1 MKIKRIILF
10 IFLLIYFINVD
21 AVCDNNRF
29 NELKSIAEKVEF
41 KYDYNIDNKS
51 NINFTITAMNLNQ
64 EVKPLII
71 KNYYTDDYREFK
83 YNSSKQSSLT
93 GFKEGENVKITF
105 KAYTADDCASKTVL
119 TKIIKLPYYNNFYN
133 SDSCKNNRR
142 FKYCQSELSS
152 YSISESLFNK
162 ELNNY
167 LNNKDNNSNNDNSN
181 NEDNKNKNSF
191 HIDEYIG
198 LIIIVFVI
206 LLLII
211 LIIIK
216 IKQVKKRNNL

>member
-1 MKIKRIILF
+1 MKFRKIIIIVILLFCFIK
-10 IFLLIYFINVD
+10 VE
-21 AVCDNNRF
+21 ASCDNNRF
-29 NELKSIAEKVEF
+29 NELKSIAERVEF
-41 KYDYNIDNKS
+41 KYDYNTDNKS
-51 NINFTITAMNLNQ
+51 NPSFTITAMNLNQ

-83 YNSSKQSSLT
+83 YTSTKQSSLT
-93 GFKEGENVKITF
+93 GFKAGESVKITF
-105 KAYTADDCASKTVL
+105 KAYTADDCAAETVL
-119 TKIIKLPYYNNFYN
+119 TKIIKLPYYNSFYN
-133 SDSCKNNRR
+133 TDICKNNRS

-181 NEDNKNKNSF
+181 NEDNKNSF

-198 LIIIVFVI
+198 LIIIIFII
-206 LLLII
+206 LLLIV

-216 IKQVKKRNNL
+216 IKQVKKRNSL